1 MHVNR
6 RESEN
11 MDDNATPT
19 SSSSVFQLKVSPA
32 LLELKDKYRDID
44 TYGFSL
50 FFVKVYNKSF
60 IVCLF

>member
-50 FFVKVYNKSF
+50 F
-60 IVCLF
+60 L